1 LQRDG
6 KLAASFY
13 DMRKGAE
20 WETQRA

>member
-1 LQRDG
+1 LQREG
-6 KLAASFY
+6 ELAVGSY

>member
-1 LQRDG
+1 LQREG
-6 KLAASFY
+6 KLAVSFY